1 MAEEVGIV
9 MSLYDRVSPTL
20 KSIAGNS
27 KAFDKT
33 LDELEASLK
42 AYDKAQETMVKR
54 SADLKKALAE
64 ADQEVR
70 NAQKSYKKFNDE
82 ASKNALDQA
91 IDRQTELR
99 RELTETESSLRA
111 NAKAYDTLYEKARKA
126 ASGVQTVSTEAS
138 KAENRAG
145 SGGILSTLGQ
155 AGAWSMLGDV
165 ASQWSETLVTSAGGS
180 EVGTLFSGALS
191 GAGSGAAIGTMIAPG
206 IGTAVGAG
214 VGALV
219 GLAGGASQVYENRD
233 EAFKEYYQQL
243 YEQGQTKADESLTA
257 GSATASQRELDAIA
271 FNRLLDGQGATYLSD
286 LRTLAADTPL
296 EYSGLTDMSRAL
308 ATGFGDD
315 TDRML
320 ELITAIGDAGSAVGV
335 DTSGMTYMSQIMSRM
350 ESSGKVGL
358 EDLNAFQ
365 DRGIDV
371 IGMLSEALDKTQG
384 QIYDMI
390 SKGQISGGT
399 AVDIIQAGM
408 QDQFG
413 GAMETMAQTFEGLTS
428 TLEDTMAELDN
439 ARGEGYNEERKEG
452 LIAETDAYSGPL
464 GEAVSNMNR
473 LAGQNEAYLENLS
486 DQYTREALSAVLL
499 GEDTSKGLFT
509 EDQVRALEDMRGEF
523 VQASTDYENGSQE
536 AGIKMENLR
545 QQAEALATAAYES
558 SDVYQDV
565 QGAELDLITAIRE
578 NTAAYGNAAWMI
590 PYLMGQELSKGQGA
604 TLSGSSASNGMLDT
618 WADDGGNVHTSKTKT
633 NGWYDDGGNWHP
645 NAFGLTR
652 VPYDGFPAILHQ
664 GERVLTAAEAR
675 AEDVARSRQGRE
687 TQTPSFSRYLLAP
700 SAAEAQAPPSAGTGR
715 STTFNITIT
724 GNQFGGGVTAEDIAQ
739 RLADVIEVKLAA
751 GAVS

>member
-64 ADQEVR
+64 ADQEVK

-99 RELTETESSLRA
+99 RKLTETESSIRA

-191 GAGSGAAIGTMIAPG
+191 GAGSGAAIGTMIGGPL
-206 IGTAVGAG
+206 GTAVGAG

-335 DTSGMTYMSQIMSRM
+335 DTSGMTYMSQMLSRM

-428 TLEDTMAELDN
+428 TLEDTMANIDA
-439 ARGEGYNEERKEG
+439 ARGSGYNETRKIG
-452 LIAETDAYSGPL
+452 LQAEADAYGGAL
-464 GEAVSNMNR
+464 GDAMSELNR
-473 LAGQNEAYLENLS
+473 ISGQNEAYMENLS
-486 DQYTREALSAVLL
+486 EQYTREALSAVLL
-499 GEDTSKGLFT
+499 GEDTTLYSPEQQEELARMREEYNEAKLKADRYG
-509 EDQVRALEDMRGEF
+509 DQDARLD
-523 VQASTDYENGSQE
+523 
-536 AGIKMENLR
+536 MENLAKEAEGLATVAY
-545 QQAEALATAAYES
+545 QSSDAYLKVHDSEVELIEAL
-558 SDVYQDV
+558 
-565 QGAELDLITAIRE
+565 RE

-618 WADDGGNVHTSKTKT
+618 WVDDGGNVHTSKTKT
-633 NGWYDDGGNWHP
+633 NGWYDDGGNFHP
-645 NAFGLTR
+645 HAIGLAR
-652 VPYDGFPAILHQ
+652 VPYNDYPALLHE

-675 AEDVARSRQGRE
+675 AEDLARSRQGRE
-687 TQTPSFSRYLLAP
+687 AQTPSFSRYLLAP
-700 SAAEAQAPPSAGTGR
+700 SATEAQAPPSAGTGR